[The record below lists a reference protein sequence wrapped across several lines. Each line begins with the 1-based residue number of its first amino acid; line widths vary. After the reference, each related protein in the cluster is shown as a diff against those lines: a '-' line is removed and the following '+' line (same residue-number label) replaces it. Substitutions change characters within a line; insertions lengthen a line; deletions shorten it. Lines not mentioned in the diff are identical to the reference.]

1 MRVSFFFK
9 FLFAALWEVNQ
20 SEQNVPGSGV
30 GVGGREEDMGLGE
43 WVRGLMHIAMAIR
56 QSERYSEQE
65 GEWAVG
71 VGGG

>member
-1 MRVSFFFK
+1 
-9 FLFAALWEVNQ
+9 
-20 SEQNVPGSGV
+20 
-30 GVGGREEDMGLGE
+30 MGLGE

-71 VGGG
+71 WGGGGG